1 MDITGPNGLAL
12 GGGVGWNGGGGRAGG
27 RARVATGLLCLG
39 LEWTKAE
46 TLDMMI
52 ASLSLLM
59 FLFAYWE
66 VARVGLPSENL

>member
-12 GGGVGWNGGGGRAGG
+12 GGGVGWNGGGRAGG

-52 ASLSLLM
+52 ASLSPLM
-59 FLFAYWE
+59 FLFAYRE